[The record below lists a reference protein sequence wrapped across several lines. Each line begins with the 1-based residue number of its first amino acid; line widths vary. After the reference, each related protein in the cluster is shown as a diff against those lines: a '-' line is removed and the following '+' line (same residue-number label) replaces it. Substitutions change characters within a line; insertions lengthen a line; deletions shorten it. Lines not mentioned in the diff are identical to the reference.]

1 VWPIK
6 AEILKT
12 IKLHSSV
19 PYFFLAGLFGL
30 IPVLNNKYPAR
41 FFPGFSPGGVEVLST
56 FAGIAAAT
64 LGFMRLWARLEK
76 GARAK
81 ALVLEA
87 AASRHPADQPLD
99 NDLATVARFISRL
112 VRNVDEDLR
121 EIGPDFSQNSLSRL
135 EKFLPALLREIES
148 REDALIRLG
157 VAGVYL
163 GEAACRNFQWQWHFK
178 ADPALHQFGY
188 LASIIQRRGKNLDP
202 YAWAADL
209 MAGKGKMADFIKEIK

>member
-1 VWPIK
+1 
-6 AEILKT
+6 LKT
-12 IKLHSSV
+12 TKLHSST
-19 PYFFLAGLFGL
+19 PYFFLVGLLGI

-41 FFPGFSPGGVEVLST
+41 FFPGFSPWGVEVLST
-56 FAGIAAAT
+56 CAGVVAAV
-64 LGFMRLWARLEK
+64 LGFMRLWGRLEK

-87 AASRHPADQPLD
+87 VGSRRPADHPLD
-99 NDLATVARFISRL
+99 NDLATVGRFISRM

-121 EIGPDFSQNSLSRL
+121 EISPDFSENSLWRL
-135 EKFLPALLREIES
+135 ERFLPKLLEEIES

-178 ADPALHQFGY
+178 SDPALRQFGY
-188 LASIIQRRGKNLDP
+188 LASILQRRGQNLDP

-209 MAGKGKMADFIKEIK
+209 MAGKGKMAEFIKQIK

>member
-1 VWPIK
+1 M
-6 AEILKT
+6 KT
-12 IKLHSSV
+12 IKYHSSV
-19 PYFFLAGLFGL
+19 PYFFLVGLFGL

-163 GEAACRNFQWQWHFK
+163 GEAACRLRHVMNESAVTLLGTCQLHSSTSRVIREATRLAPRPPRPFRPRAAK
-178 ADPALHQFGY
+178 SAL
-188 LASIIQRRGKNLDP
+188 
-202 YAWAADL
+202 
-209 MAGKGKMADFIKEIK
+209 